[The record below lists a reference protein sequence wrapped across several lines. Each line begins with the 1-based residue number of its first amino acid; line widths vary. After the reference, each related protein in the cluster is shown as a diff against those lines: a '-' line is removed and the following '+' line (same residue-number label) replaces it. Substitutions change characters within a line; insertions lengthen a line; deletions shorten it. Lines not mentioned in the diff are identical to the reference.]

1 MRTINILTHCMTC
14 KGLKES
20 DLVKYNECESRRE
33 KKNIREREEEGLK
46 NLF

>member
-33 KKNIREREEEGLK
+33 KRILENEKKRDLK